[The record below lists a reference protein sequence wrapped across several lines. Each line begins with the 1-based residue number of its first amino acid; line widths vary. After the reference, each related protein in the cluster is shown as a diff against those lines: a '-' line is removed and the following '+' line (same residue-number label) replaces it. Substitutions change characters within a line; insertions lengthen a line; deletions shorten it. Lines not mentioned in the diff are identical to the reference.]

1 MCLNMKTSGKQ
12 LAGVLLVLVL
22 LLVASAYG
30 YGQRPSNRGKY
41 GSFLGFDVQ
50 GLSKLRNA

>member
-1 MCLNMKTSGKQ
+1 MKTSGKQ

-30 YGQRPSNRGKY
+30 YGERPSNRGKY